1 MLAIYK
7 REVKAYFQ
15 SVIGWL
21 FLAATIF
28 LAGLYFF
35 AINLVYGY
43 ADLTNTI
50 GSILFLLIITIP
62 ILSMR
67 ILSEDKKQ
75 KTDQLTLTSPV
86 SIGSIVM
93 GKYLTMATIFT
104 ISTLVICTFPLILSA
119 FGEVPYGESYTAI
132 LAYYLFGLTGLAIGL
147 FVSSITES
155 QVIAAVLSFGIFFL
169 GYMMSSITQ
178 LISSTGNLLTDILN
192 CFDFYGRMMDMMQG
206 TLELKS
212 VVYFLTIIFVCI
224 FLTIQSIQKRRYQIS
239 VKSLKMG
246 AYSTSMI
253 AIVLVAAVFLNLA
266 VNQLPD
272 SMTGI
277 DVTSQKL
284 YSLTDTTEEVL
295 ANLEEDVT
303 IYVLDSEDGEDVT
316 LGQTLQRYAGASDHI
331 KIEYKDP
338 VVYPNFYQEY
348 TDDTT
353 LRMNSLIVESSK
365 RSTVINY
372 SDIYEYDYSS
382 SYYGQVSGYDAE
394 GLLTSAIS
402 YVTGDDM
409 PVVYTLEGQDEETIP
424 ASFQDG
430 IKKLNI
436 ETQSLNLLTE
446 ESVPEDAAGVIIFA
460 PQSDISENV
469 ADQLIAY
476 LDKGGKIFV
485 TTTYIDNFSETMP
498 NLSKVLDYFGLS
510 VADGLVMEGDRNYYT
525 QLPFYLLPNVGYDT
539 ITDGLTG
546 SDDVIFMPYAQAI
559 NKTETEGVTVTDLL
573 TTSSSA
579 YIKTGVNSL
588 QDIRQTDDDPAG
600 TFTLAVNAEKSLGED
615 TENTAQ
621 LTLYTSSTLF
631 SEEANSQVAD
641 RNLKLFTNTV
651 GTMAGEETNV
661 SIPVKSYSIAT
672 VTVDFG
678 SAIMIAAVIMVA
690 IPLTLIIV
698 GIVNWMRRR
707 KR

>member
-93 GKYLTMATIFT
+93 GKYLAMATIFT

-266 VNQLPD
+266 VNQLPG

-402 YVTGDDM
+402 YVTGDNM

-525 QLPFYLLPNVGYDT
+525 QLPFYLLPNVEYDT

-678 SAIMIAAVIMVA
+678 NAIMIAAVIMVI

>member
-35 AINLVYGY
+35 ATNLVYGY

-93 GKYLTMATIFT
+93 GKYLAMATIFT

-525 QLPFYLLPNVGYDT
+525 QLPFYLLPNVEYGT

-678 SAIMIAAVIMVA
+678 SAIMIAAVIMVI

>member
-93 GKYLTMATIFT
+93 GKYLAMATIFT

-525 QLPFYLLPNVGYDT
+525 QLPFYLLPNVEYDT

-678 SAIMIAAVIMVA
+678 SAIMIAAVIMVI

>member
-35 AINLVYGY
+35 ATNLVYGY

-93 GKYLTMATIFT
+93 GKYLAMATIFT

-525 QLPFYLLPNVGYDT
+525 QLPFYLLPNVEYDT

-678 SAIMIAAVIMVA
+678 SAIMIAAVIMVI

>member
-35 AINLVYGY
+35 ATNLVYGY

-93 GKYLTMATIFT
+93 GKYLAMATIFT

-119 FGEVPYGESYTAI
+119 FGEVPYGESYKAI

-266 VNQLPD
+266 VNQLPG

-525 QLPFYLLPNVGYDT
+525 QLPFYLLPNVEYDT

-588 QDIRQTDDDPAG
+588 QDIRQTDHDPAG

-641 RNLKLFTNTV
+641 RKLKLFTNTV

-678 SAIMIAAVIMVA
+678 NAIMIAAVIMVI

>member
-93 GKYLTMATIFT
+93 GKYLAMATIFT

-206 TLELKS
+206 SLELKS

-253 AIVLVAAVFLNLA
+253 AIVLVAVVFLNLA

-402 YVTGDDM
+402 YVTGDNM

-525 QLPFYLLPNVGYDT
+525 QLPFYLLPNVEYDT

-661 SIPVKSYSIAT
+661 SIPVKFYSIAT

-678 SAIMIAAVIMVA
+678 SAIMIAAVIMVI